1 MNAINPPASLCI
13 AIKEAQ
19 AVSAKTNNPLAAWA
33 RTHCDNLLY
42 AFSVLRRGGAM
53 SEYATEYLA
62 NKTLISAT
70 HPSAA
75 TPSLT
80 SAQANHGNR
89 DLFVA
94 DAHQQAA
101 QEWARKSDAERS
113 EWISKETFVKFSV
126 MDAAGVITGRASRE
140 PQMSGSGHDATPG
153 DAEQRAKA
161 TWANMSAD
169 DQSAW
174 LDEKTFVKFSV
185 IDANG
190 QYRGRNGVAN

>member
-89 DLFVA
+89 DLSAA
-94 DAHQQAA
+94 DARHRAA
-101 QEWARKSDAERS
+101 EEWARKSS
-113 EWISKETFVKFSV
+113 EEKSDWISEKMFVDFFV
-126 MDAAGVITGRASRE
+126 
-140 PQMSGSGHDATPG
+140 
-153 DAEQRAKA
+153 AK
-161 TWANMSAD
+161 
-169 DQSAW
+169 
-174 LDEKTFVKFSV
+174 
-185 IDANG
+185 ANG
-190 QYRGRNGVAN
+190 QVKGKASFEN